1 MEERTLRDELVV
13 LRVGS
18 ELLDGEPGVVL
29 ETTGDDDGDE
39 DDQEIQGKRDLS
51 RFAESLPFPR

>member
-13 LRVGS
+13 LRGGS
-18 ELLDGEPGVVL
+18 ELLDGGLGVVL
-29 ETTGDDDGDE
+29 ETTDDDGDE

-51 RFAESLPFPR
+51 RFALSLPFPR